1 VSKAPNAADREVGK
15 RIRLYR
21 REKKLTQP
29 QLAHHVG
36 ITSQQLQKYENG
48 INRIAVGKL
57 VEIATALKVEMVA
70 FFDRIPTVE
79 PSNDNQLEDPQFD
92 FTHEALLMSTAF
104 MSISKPVLR
113 KRILELVQAVVARE
127 FEAEALLA
135 DIERRPAQSA
145 VPDV

>member
-1 VSKAPNAADREVGK
+1 VSKAPNAADKEVGK

-36 ITSQQLQKYENG
+36 ITSQQLQKYESG
-48 INRIAVGKL
+48 VNRIAVGKL
-57 VEIATALKVEMVA
+57 VEIAVALKIEMVA

-79 PSNDNQLEDPQFD
+79 PSNDNQLENPQFD

-104 MSISKPVLR
+104 MSITQPVLR
-113 KRILELVQAVVARE
+113 KRILELVQAVAAKEVE
-127 FEAEALLA
+127 TDDFLAE
-135 DIERRPAQSA
+135 IERQPAE
-145 VPDV
+145 